1 VPPSDLDVAPVIIED
16 NVQISQD
23 CTILKGVHIGARAV
37 IGAGSVVRSN
47 IPADAVV
54 MGNPARVVKR
64 NTPPDGKT
72 EEKQAS

>member
-1 VPPSDLDVAPVIIED
+1 
-16 NVQISQD
+16 
-23 CTILKGVHIGARAV
+23 
-37 IGAGSVVRSN
+37 VVRSN